1 MVRSV
6 VITGGTAGIG
16 LATAEI
22 FAKKGYNVA
31 VIGRH
36 AGRVDDAVEQLR
48 AHGTDV
54 MGFAIDVADSAALVA
69 AAHDVARRFG
79 AIDVWVNNAMVTVIA
94 PADRVDADEYRRVT
108 EVTYLGQVFGTLAAL
123 RVMKKQNFG
132 TIIQVNSGLGYRPI
146 PLQVAYAGAKA
157 ACVRFTDGLR
167 SELAHEGK
175 RIALTTVYLPA
186 VNSTQFSG
194 WSRNKMG
201 HRQTAPA
208 KFHDPRRCGEAIFKA
223 AVRPT
228 CDVWVG
234 RSTLMMSFLQTLW
247 PGAADR
253 KAASAWEGQL
263 ADEPIAPNKGNLF
276 DPCEGPAEI
285 DGPEAAE
292 NVYKRSVVVTSR
304 SRQALVVGLL
314 VAGVGALVHC
324 IHEPAARRRVR
335 R

>member
-1 MVRSV
+1 MTRSV

-36 AGRVDDAVEQLR
+36 AARVDDAVAYLETY
-48 AHGTDV
+48 GTEV
-54 MGFAIDVADSAALVA
+54 MGFAIDVTDNEALVE

-79 AIDVWVNNAMVTVIA
+79 AIDVWVNNAMATVLA
-94 PADRVDADEYRRVT
+94 PVDRVDADEYRRVT

-132 TIIQVNSGLGYRPI
+132 AVIQVNSGLGFRPI

-157 ACVRFTDGLR
+157 ACVGFTDGLR

-175 RIALTTVYLPA
+175 KISLTTVYLPA
-186 VNSTQFSG
+186 VNTTQFRD

-201 HRQTAPA
+201 YRQTAPA
-208 KFHDPRRCGEAIFKA
+208 KFHDPRRCGQAIFNA
-223 AVRPT
+223 AQRPT
-228 CDVWVG
+228 REVWVG
-234 RSTLMMSFLQTLW
+234 SSTLLMAFLQSVW

-253 KAASAWEGQL
+253 QAASAWDGQL
-263 ADEPIAPNKGNLF
+263 SDTPLAPHGGNLF
-276 DPCEGPAEI
+276 EPGEGPARI
-285 DGPEAAE
+285 DGPEDAKDVAK
-292 NVYKRSVVVTSR
+292 YSLVVTSR
-304 SRQALVVGLL
+304 SRNAL
-314 VAGVGALVHC
+314 VAGLIGAGVGLVAHC
-324 IHEPAARRRVR
+324 LRHAVKPRRRW
-335 R
+335 